1 MTTTESLQAL
11 PGKNSSQPL
20 QRFPIVEC
28 SWTADPPASSNAV
41 NGPPEQPK
49 PWAKTVGTC
58 IELVARATVTADQAW
73 MSAELVAHMIS
84 AVTVDRARLIMSAA
98 AVKAKPVLEPLGFTG
113 AHGSKTAAWRVLRY
127 PQFRKF
133 FIASLI
139 TNWGTWLQNT
149 AQMLLAYQFTHS
161 VLTVGLVTCAQFST
175 PLVCGPWA
183 SVLADRIGARRTL
196 IVTQVASAAITAV
209 MAILQM
215 THNLSQVSLFIG
227 AFLVGLMFTLAL
239 PAQSALIPALVPDH
253 AADNKA
259 AVVMNSV
266 AYNAGRMVAPACTV
280 LIVAIAGFGSVFVL
294 NAVTFAIFV
303 GVLHSLDARPVSPGL
318 KRSRVRDGLYVA
330 LSDRR
335 IVILL
340 LVVAA
345 VTLAEDPVLVL
356 GPGLA
361 KHGFHL
367 PFDDSGF
374 FLCALG
380 AGSVI
385 SSLLPR
391 RSSTSTR
398 RAAAALGA
406 LGLSITIFALAPW
419 MWLSVTAAVGA
430 GLSGVVAGSTAQAM
444 LRQLAGPER
453 TLQVMGLWAVAWAGS
468 KPFASLIDGVLPGLT
483 SVRITGV
490 IMAVPAL
497 LPPLVLILMPEVAR
511 RVISKSPSQASRE
524 PHQPQ
529 WEQPFTQPAGG
540 RIAA

>member
-1 MTTTESLQAL
+1 M
-11 PGKNSSQPL
+11 
-20 QRFPIVEC
+20 
-28 SWTADPPASSNAV
+28 
-41 NGPPEQPK
+41 
-49 PWAKTVGTC
+49 
-58 IELVARATVTADQAW
+58 
-73 MSAELVAHMIS
+73 
-84 AVTVDRARLIMSAA
+84 
-98 AVKAKPVLEPLGFTG
+98 
-113 AHGSKTAAWRVLRY
+113 
-127 PQFRKF
+127 
-133 FIASLI
+133 
-139 TNWGTWLQNT
+139 
-149 AQMLLAYQFTHS
+149 
-161 VLTVGLVTCAQFST
+161 
-175 PLVCGPWA
+175 
-183 SVLADRIGARRTL
+183 
-196 IVTQVASAAITAV
+196 
-209 MAILQM
+209 
-215 THNLSQVSLFIG
+215 
-227 AFLVGLMFTLAL
+227 
-239 PAQSALIPALVPDH
+239 
-253 AADNKA
+253 
-259 AVVMNSV
+259 
-266 AYNAGRMVAPACTV
+266 
-280 LIVAIAGFGSVFVL
+280 
-294 NAVTFAIFV
+294 
-303 GVLHSLDARPVSPGL
+303 
-318 KRSRVRDGLYVA
+318 
-330 LSDRR
+330 
-335 IVILL
+335 
-340 LVVAA
+340 VAA

-374 FLCALG
+374 FLCASG

-391 RSSTSTR
+391 RNSTSTR

-497 LPPLVLILMPEVAR
+497 LPPLVLILMPEVAQ